1 MLKQFFKSKNKL
13 QTPSIGSNSQIVS
26 QLHALEIEKD
36 ILTKTIARLYQNE
49 TDLTKIQK
57 DSDATN
63 SAQMV
68 LKQIVMFEEKVMLE
82 QKIVG
87 VKK

>member
-49 TDLTKIQK
+49 IRFNK
-57 DSDATN
+57 N
-63 SAQMV
+63 S
-68 LKQIVMFEEKVMLE
+68 KR
-82 QKIVG
+82 
-87 VKK
+87 